1 MSKVSIKLNLPGIN
15 QVMKSE
21 GIRSALKSA
30 ANAVANAAG
39 EGAVAD
45 EVWDINY
52 ISIVHVEAKD
62 AKAAR
67 EMIED
72 NTLIKA
78 IGAVGLPM
86 TKGGQ

>member
-1 MSKVSIKLNLPGIN
+1 
-15 QVMKSE
+15 MKSE
-21 GIRSALKSA
+21 EIRSALKSA
-30 ANAVANAAG
+30 ADAVANAAG

-52 ISIVHVEAKD
+52 ISIVHVKAED
-62 AKAAR
+62 TKAAR

>member
-1 MSKVSIKLNLPGIN
+1 
-15 QVMKSE
+15 MKSE

-52 ISIVHVEAKD
+52 ISIVHVKAED